1 MNTHTMNM
9 HCDSYLYK
17 QMFSVSIVDISQ
29 DDVIQNTNEVN
40 QGLSLALY
48 SYSFPESGF
57 FFAGLTLGRS
67 LTNAKTVA
75 KPLNAP
81 LCYR

>member
-1 MNTHTMNM
+1 MYLKMKSYRIPMKSTKAFHWLYTHTVF
-9 HCDSYLYK
+9 LK
-17 QMFSVSIVDISQ
+17 
-29 DDVIQNTNEVN
+29 
-40 QGLSLALY
+40 
-48 SYSFPESGF
+48 SGF